1 MMSYDALPALLQA
14 VIMLGLYLSLCGSIY
29 MLISAIRRKS
39 LPFAVP
45 TLLCVLLNGG
55 MTILYSADVRS
66 KKHGYVPSAVS
77 RWFCEKPVLFA
88 ILLFIVMGVFLIY
101 SVMWEARLHK
111 TNLTPSA
118 IKESI
123 DHLPTGLCFYAE
135 NGRVLLVNH
144 RMNQLVHVILGR
156 DLQNAAL
163 MWDDLCKGNVQEDI
177 VQLWAGTQPG
187 FRLPDGTVWTFS
199 RTDLQGVLQI
209 TAADTTQLQGLVDE
223 LEQKNISL
231 AALQERL
238 KQYEKN
244 VEELARAKE
253 LLETKADIHSELGQ
267 ALLATRSYLMSDNP
281 EKQVPLEAWKRSIAL
296 LRKMPKTVSERPSL
310 QMLIQTA
317 DAFGVTVHAD
327 GQFPEQEAAGQL
339 FLEAALEA
347 LTNAVRH
354 AGAKTLYIRFSETD
368 PHHLVSF
375 QNDGCLPVGEITE
388 GGGLTSL
395 RRKVETA
402 GGSMSICCQP
412 EYILTITVPKE
423 IGGEYI

>member
-1 MMSYDALPALLQA
+1 M
-14 VIMLGLYLSLCGSIY
+14 IMLGLYLSLCGSIY

-45 TLLCVLLNGG
+45 TLLCVLLSGS
-55 MTILYSADVRS
+55 MMILYSADVRS

-77 RWFCEKPVLFA
+77 RWFCEKPALFA
-88 ILLFIVMGVFLIY
+88 ILLLIVMGVFLTY
-101 SVMWEARLHK
+101 SVMWEARLRK
-111 TNLTPSA
+111 TNLTPSV

-163 MWDDLCKGNVQEDI
+163 MWDDFCKGNVQEGI
-177 VQLWAGTQPG
+177 VQLSADTQPG

-199 RTDLQGVLQI
+199 RTNLQGVLQI
-209 TAADTTQLQGLVDE
+209 TAADTTQIHGLVGE

-244 VEELARAKE
+244 VEELARARE

-267 ALLATRSYLMSDNP
+267 ALLATRSYLMSDNQ

-296 LRKMPKTVSERPSL
+296 LRKMPQTVSERPSL

-317 DAFGVTVHAD
+317 DAFGITVNAD
-327 GQFPEQEAAGQL
+327 GPFPEQEAADQL
-339 FLEAALEA
+339 FLEAASEA

-354 AGAKTLYIRFSETD
+354 AGAKTLYIRFAETD
-368 PHHLVSF
+368 THYQVSF
-375 QNDGCLPVGEITE
+375 QNDGCLPVGEIRE
-388 GGGLTSL
+388 GGDLTSL
-395 RRKVETA
+395 RRKAETV
-402 GGSMSICCQP
+402 GGSMSVCCQP
-412 EYILTITVPKE
+412 EYTLTITYPKE
-423 IGGEYI
+423 GGEYL